1 MKPEQWQR
9 LESAFQEAVALDAT
23 ARSAFLQQLE
33 TDDPAMHLE
42 VVAMLAADQH
52 AESGLQRLADD
63 AVLAVPEL
71 MEGQRIGVWRV
82 VRRIGTGGMGAVYLA
97 QRESGDFAQRAA
109 LKLVKRGMDSDE
121 ITRRFQGER
130 RILARL
136 EHPNIARLL
145 DGGATGDGHPW
156 FCMEYVEGQPI
167 TEYCDSHRLSI
178 EARLALFATVCATVH
193 YAHRNLVVH
202 RDLKP
207 SNIMVADD
215 GTVKLLDFGIAKL
228 LGAGD
233 TGEATLTY
241 AGLRPMTPRYASPEQ
256 VRGEPVTTATDVYSL
271 GVILYELLCGQPP
284 YREGLTGPALEGE
297 ILSTTPPRPSA
308 MAKRA
313 ARPDPP
319 TGRLTV
325 ELDDICLMA
334 LRKEPERRYA
344 SAEAMREDVERH
356 LSGRSVRATRDTVGY
371 RARKFIGRNRAGVL
385 AATGVLSILTMFAV
399 LYVTQLRS
407 ERNRA
412 QMEAL
417 KATEVASFLRGLF
430 AVSDPARAE
439 GKDLTAREL
448 LDQGAERV
456 ELELAGQP
464 GVQAA
469 MMHVIGD
476 VYHQLG
482 YLDQSQ
488 SLLERAVARRR
499 AILGPNHPDVAQSL
513 RALGQL
519 LVTRG
524 EPAKAVTL
532 LRESLAIQQAS
543 LGPKHPEVGETLLR
557 LGYAHNSASEYDS
570 AVAVYNR
577 ALEQRRRQFGDTAL
591 PVAEV
596 NASLAHTLLFQEQYA
611 AAESLFREAL
621 AVFRDSLSELHPKV
635 RDNTYYLGEVLKRLG
650 DYTAAESIFREM
662 LRLDVKVLG
671 GEHYDVATDL
681 NSLGQLLGTVA
692 KFEAADTF
700 FQRALAMRRR
710 IFGRENRFVAQTL
723 GDYGLM
729 KMNEGDVVASDSLL
743 RQGIAMTRRTLGD
756 GHAHLEL
763 MISNLSALA
772 VVQGDFEDGRLHATD
787 VIKRSQKRGSA
798 ALYATHARLLALSLA
813 GLGQRDSAD
822 RMFRRSLES
831 NRKRLPSKHPGL
843 ANSLIPYG
851 SFLVVSGR
859 AAEAEPLLREGLA
872 LLEHPFSGDHYLVAE
887 ARSELGLCLARLGRR
902 AEGERLALAG
912 HRAFAARFAPTTYWM
927 KESARRMA
935 DLYDA
940 LGRPAQA
947 APYRA
952 AAGGQARN

>member
-1 MKPEQWQR
+1 MRPEQWQR
-9 LESAFQEAVALDAT
+9 LEAAFQEAIELDAP
-23 ARSAFLQQLE
+23 ARSAFLQRLQSE
-33 TDDPAMHLE
+33 DPALHIEL
-42 VVAMLAADQH
+42 VAMLAADQH

-97 QRESGDFAQRAA
+97 QREGGDFAQRAA
-109 LKLVKRGMDSDE
+109 LKLIKRGMDSEE

-145 DGGATGDGHPW
+145 DGGATSDGHPW

-167 TEYCDSHRLSI
+167 TEYCDTHRLPI

-228 LGAGD
+228 LGSGD
-233 TGEATLTY
+233 TGEATLTH
-241 AGLRPMTPRYASPEQ
+241 GLRPMTPRYASPEQ

-284 YREGLTGPALEGE
+284 YRQGVTGPALEDE
-297 ILSTTPPRPSA
+297 ILSTTPPRPSV
-308 MAKRA
+308 MARRA
-313 ARPDPP
+313 PRPEPP
-319 TGRLTV
+319 GGRLTA

-344 SAEAMREDVERH
+344 SAEAMREDVERY
-356 LSGRSVRATRDTVGY
+356 LGGRAVRATPDTVGY
-371 RARKFIGRNRAGVL
+371 RARKFIGRNRAGALAAAGVL
-385 AATGVLSILTMFAV
+385 AILAMFAG

-412 QMEAL
+412 QQEAL

-430 AVSDPARAE
+430 AVSDPAQAE

-448 LDQGAERV
+448 LDQGARRV
-456 ELELAGQP
+456 EAELAGQP
-464 GVQAA
+464 EVQAA

-488 SLLERAVARRR
+488 SLLERALARRR
-499 AILGPNHPDVAQSL
+499 SLLGPAHLDVAESL

-524 EPAKAVTL
+524 EPAKAVPL
-532 LRESLAIQQAS
+532 HREALAIQQAA
-543 LGPKHPEVGETLLR
+543 LGLEHAEVGETLLR
-557 LGYAHNSASEYDS
+557 LGYALNSGAQYDS
-570 AVAVYNR
+570 AAAIYHRVVD
-577 ALEQRRRQFGDTAL
+577 LRRRLFGDGSLA
-591 PVAEV
+591 VAEA
-596 NASLAHTLLFQEQYA
+596 NASLAHTLLFNDQNVV
-611 AAESLFREAL
+611 AESLFRAAL
-621 AVFRDSLSELHPKV
+621 EVFRDSLNELHPNV
-635 RDNTYYLGEVLKRLG
+635 RDNTFYLAEVLRKLG
-650 DYTAAESIFREM
+650 DYVAAEPILREM
-662 LRLDVKVLG
+662 LRLDVIVLG
-671 GEHYDVATDL
+671 KEHYDVATDL
-681 NSLGQLLGTVA
+681 NSLAGLVGGLA
-692 KFEAADTF
+692 KFEEADTL
-700 FQRALAMRRR
+700 FQRALALRRR
-710 IFGRENRFVAQTL
+710 IHGPENRFVAQTL

-729 KMNEGDVVASDSLL
+729 KMTEGNLVASDSLL
-743 RQGIAMTRRTLGD
+743 RQAIAMARRTLGD
-756 GHAHLEL
+756 GHAYLGP
-763 MISNLSALA
+763 MIGNLAALA
-772 VVQGDFEDGRLHATD
+772 VVQGDFGEGRSYASD
-787 VIKRSQKRGSA
+787 AIRRSRA
-798 ALYATHARLLALSLA
+798 RAPTALDASHTRILALSLA

-822 RMFRRSLES
+822 LLFRHSLELT
-831 NRKRLPSKHPGL
+831 RKRRPAKHPAL
-843 ANSLIPYG
+843 ADNLIPYG
-851 SFLVVSGR
+851 SFLIVSGR
-859 AAEAEPLLREGLA
+859 GAEAEPLLREGLA
-872 LLEHPFSGDHYLVAE
+872 ILEDRFPKDHFNVAE
-887 ARSELGLCLARLGRR
+887 ARSELGLCLARLGRG

-912 HRAFAARFAPTTYWM
+912 HRALAARFAPTTYWM

-947 APYRA
+947 APYRV
-952 AAGGQARN
+952 AAGGRAGN